1 MLLLRVVDRE
11 GNQHE
16 VNAQPSGSLME
27 ALRDLEY
34 GVLAICGG
42 SCACATCHVYV
53 ANDWLD
59 RLPPQQGDERELIDN
74 LDHRQDTSRLS
85 CQIHLTDALDGLSV
99 TLAPDE

>member
-1 MLLLRVVDRE
+1 MMLRIMDRE
-11 GNQHE
+11 GGQHE
-16 VNAQPSGSLME
+16 TDVQPSGSLME

-53 ANDWLD
+53 AEEWVD
-59 RLPPQQGDERELIDN
+59 RLPPQHSDERELIRD
-74 LDHRQDTSRLS
+74 LGHWRATSRLS
-85 CQIHLTDALDGLSV
+85 CQIQLADELDGLSV